1 VDESSAMPA
10 PACRGLVVLD
20 VDGVIFR
27 GQLIARLAR
36 RRGFWAFLATMA
48 DGFLF
53 ELGRI
58 ELEEFLRRS
67 YRRLKGLPWSTVVE
81 TYRCMPLNS
90 GVAETVRGL
99 RKAGRRVVFLTAGVP
114 DELVKDLA
122 ERMGADGGAGV
133 DVAVRKGALTG
144 EVGGELIRS
153 TGKVEWVE
161 RLLAEYGLPW
171 GHVMAVGDDRNNLPL
186 LRRAGTGVGFQA
198 TATVRREARHVVDS
212 HDLGILL
219 RFAEGETP
227 DGGENAGR
235 ARRPWHREIFRK
247 LVHLTGAAVPL
258 LVPVS
263 AVGTSLLLLVA
274 IVLYFTAEFFRVNGA
289 AVPGASWVSRLVIRR
304 QERRRMA
311 TGPLTLG
318 LGMLV
323 ALACFPRAVALA
335 CILMGVVADS
345 MAAVVGERWGHM
357 RWPHNPRKT
366 VAGTLVFLAGA
377 FACAVVYLPPPEA
390 LLIGACGAFL
400 ESLPMQDWD
409 NFLAPVGAGF
419 LGTLLFAV

>member
-1 VDESSAMPA
+1 MNDPSAPPA
-10 PACRGLVVLD
+10 SACRGLVVLD

-36 RRGFWAFLATMA
+36 RQGVWAFLATMG

-67 YRRLKGLPWSTVVE
+67 YRRLKGLPWSAVWE
-81 TYRCMPLNS
+81 TYRRMPLNS
-90 GVAETVRGL
+90 GVAETVREF
-99 RKAGRRVVFLTAGVP
+99 RKTGRRVVFLTAGVP
-114 DELVKDLA
+114 DALVKDLA

-133 DVAVRKGALTG
+133 DVTVRGGALVG

-161 RLLAEYGLPW
+161 RRLVEYGVLW
-171 GHVMAVGDDRNNLPL
+171 RHVMAVGDDRNNLPL
-186 LRRAGTGVGFQA
+186 LRRAGTGIGFQA

-212 HDLGILL
+212 HDLRILL
-219 RFAEGETP
+219 GFAEGETAN
-227 DGGENAGR
+227 GGEDAGR
-235 ARRPWHREIFRK
+235 ARWPWHREIVRK

-258 LVPVS
+258 LVPIS

-274 IVLYFTAEFFRVNGA
+274 TVLYFTAEFFRVNGA
-289 AVPGASWVSRLVIRR
+289 AVPGASWVSSLVIRR

-311 TGPLTLG
+311 MGPLTLG

-345 MAAVVGERWGHM
+345 MAAVVGERWGHV
-357 RWPHNPRKT
+357 RWPYNRRKT

-390 LLIGACGAFL
+390 LLIAAVGAFL